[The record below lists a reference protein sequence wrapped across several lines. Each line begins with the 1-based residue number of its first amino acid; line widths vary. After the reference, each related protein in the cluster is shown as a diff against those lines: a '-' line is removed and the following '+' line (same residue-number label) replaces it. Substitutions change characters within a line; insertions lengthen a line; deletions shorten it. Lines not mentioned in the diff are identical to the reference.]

1 MPALFPCAVCGAPDG
16 VLTGPLCRWCLADL
30 PALAPGAC
38 QGCGAA
44 LDGAAVCGRCFVLPP
59 AFDGCITGCSYA
71 YPVNQMI
78 KKLKYQARLDLVYPL
93 CLPLIER
100 LELDCSVRPDCLIP
114 VPLHDSR
121 LRSRGFNQA
130 REIARVLEQ
139 NLCLPLDNHLV
150 RRHKDTLQQY
160 NLPPEQRSKNV
171 KGAFS
176 LIKTNSYDKIAI
188 VDDVLTSGSTANEL
202 ARALKRNGAGHV
214 QVWCL
219 AHATIAGS

>member
-1 MPALFPCAVCGAPDG
+1 
-16 VLTGPLCRWCLADL
+16 
-30 PALAPGAC
+30 
-38 QGCGAA
+38 
-44 LDGAAVCGRCFVLPP
+44 
-59 AFDGCITGCSYA
+59 
-71 YPVNQMI
+71 MI

-100 LELDCSVRPDCLIP
+100 IELDCSVRPDCLIP
-114 VPLHDSR
+114 TPLHDSR

-130 REIARVLEQ
+130 REIARVLAQ
-139 NLCLPLDNHLV
+139 KLYLPVDNHLV

-160 NLPPEQRSKNV
+160 NLSPEQRSKNV
-171 KGAFS
+171 RGAFN

-202 ARALKRNGAGHV
+202 ARVLKRNGAEHV

-219 AHATIAGS
+219 AHATSTGY